1 MRPDKIRSEIGG
13 LELSEKLL
21 LVEDIWDSIAI
32 GNSEI
37 PMPEW
42 QKQELDRRDKEYK
55 EGRVELHDWKSVHED
70 LRDKYSGIVVHSVF
84 DNRQDPEKR
93 P

>member
-1 MRPDKIRSEIGG
+1 MRPEEIKGEINK

-21 LVEDIWDSIAI
+21 LVGDIWDSIAV

-42 QKQELDRRDKEYK
+42 QKKELDRRYNEYK
-55 EGRVELHDWKSVHED
+55 KGKSALHDWKTVNEE
-70 LRDKYSGIVVHSVF
+70 LRAKY
-84 DNRQDPEKR
+84 K
-93 P
+93 